1 MARAVAA
8 RRHAGARC
16 RLSRRLAPPRASSSN
31 QQYYAWPA
39 ARTLVQLAAATLPL
53 GAGGVDLAARAAGA
67 TVATLTPDGLAGAAF
82 AVELAQAGAVA
93 AVVAAAVRAGAV
105 PEPALRADGAAAAWG
120 VGGAAAALTIVSLL
134 AGDGGGGATGEAV
147 GVLARASTAGA
158 AALLVASCV
167 LAPLIEETIYRG
179 VLLAA
184 LRGPLGGLGP
194 GASVAVAA
202 AAFAASHAAVAPGD
216 LAPLAALGAVLG
228 AVRLGPGGLAAAAL
242 AHGLYNLGAFSV
254 ALADAAPR

>member
-1 MARAVAA
+1 V
-8 RRHAGARC
+8 
-16 RLSRRLAPPRASSSN
+16 
-31 QQYYAWPA
+31 
-39 ARTLVQLAAATLPL
+39 LV
-53 GAGGVDLAARAAGA
+53 
-67 TVATLTPDGLAGAAF
+67 
-82 AVELAQAGAVA
+82 
-93 AVVAAAVRAGAV
+93 
-105 PEPALRADGAAAAWG
+105 
-120 VGGAAAALTIVSLL
+120 
-134 AGDGGGGATGEAV
+134 
-147 GVLARASTAGA
+147 RASTAGA

-216 LAPLAALGAVLG
+216 LAALAALGAVLG

>member
-105 PEPALRADGAAAAWG
+105 PEP
-120 VGGAAAALTIVSLL
+120 
-134 AGDGGGGATGEAV
+134 DGGGGATGEAV